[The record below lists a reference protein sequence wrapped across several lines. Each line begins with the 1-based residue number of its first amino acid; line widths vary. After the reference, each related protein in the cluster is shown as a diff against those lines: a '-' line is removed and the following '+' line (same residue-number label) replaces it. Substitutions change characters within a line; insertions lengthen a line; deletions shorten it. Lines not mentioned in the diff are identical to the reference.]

1 MTISIYLI
9 DDDHKFSKLL
19 MDELDSEPAFEVI
32 GNALTLESARRFIK
46 TQEIDVFLVDI
57 ALPDGSGFDLMREL
71 SRSRP
76 ASRVMA
82 LSTLGDKKHIL
93 GSIEA
98 GATGFFL
105 KSEPPENFIRS
116 IIAMVTHGGYLGAH
130 ASHILIGYI
139 QQNFSKNPDKNLA
152 KNLVKNTAADNAENA
167 ESKSQSIVAPLETL
181 NQVNQVK
188 QVIQAIQETGV
199 QQAPQVQPA
208 TQVQPTS
215 HIQAA
220 QTNIPD
226 NSKIP
231 DKLAESIASP
241 SENIVK
247 DEFTPREIQVI
258 HILQLGQP
266 AKLMASKLG
275 VSTFTINPA
284 FAQHLQKAQ
293 RQKQNGSSAQCP
305 QHGPAVKQANTQR
318 RQPDWIAPYPPAPE
332 HTQPHHPKPDKPEP
346 KRQNEPLVHTHFF
359 GCSAH

>member
-46 TQEIDVFLVDI
+46 SQEIDVFLVDI

-71 SRSRP
+71 SRTRP
-76 ASRVMA
+76 ASRVLA

-98 GATGFFL
+98 GATGFLL

-130 ASHILIGYI
+130 ASHILIGHI
-139 QQNFSKNPDKNLA
+139 RQNFSKNPDKNLA
-152 KNLVKNTAADNAENA
+152 KNTSADNP
-167 ESKSQSIVAPLETL
+167 ESKSQSITVPLETRNKVL
-181 NQVNQVK
+181 
-188 QVIQAIQETGV
+188 QETGV
-199 QQAPQVQPA
+199 QQTLQVQHP
-208 TQVQPTS
+208 PR
-215 HIQAA
+215 IQAA
-220 QTNIPD
+220 QTSFPD
-226 NSKIP
+226 NSKIS
-231 DKLAESIASP
+231 DKPTESIPGS
-241 SENIVK
+241 SENIIK

-275 VSTFTINPA
+275 VSTFTIN
-284 FAQHLQKAQ
+284 QHLRSIYRKLNA
-293 RQKQNGSSAQCP
+293 RNKME
-305 QHGPAVKQANTQR
+305 AVLNARNMG
-318 RQPDWIAPYPPAPE
+318 
-332 HTQPHHPKPDKPEP
+332 
-346 KRQNEPLVHTHFF
+346 LL
-359 GCSAH
+359 